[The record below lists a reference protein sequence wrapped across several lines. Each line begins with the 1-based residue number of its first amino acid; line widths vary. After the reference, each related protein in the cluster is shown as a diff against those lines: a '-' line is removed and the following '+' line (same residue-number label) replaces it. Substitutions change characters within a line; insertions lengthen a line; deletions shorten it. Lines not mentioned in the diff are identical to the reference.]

1 MYDNKVLKVFKKMFT
16 LETAGIIMKPRFEK
30 FPEYWRGVKLV
41 LCLIDFRNFNITWS
55 VNFFNW
61 QIENYLMGVKK

>member
-16 LETAGIIMKPRFEK
+16 LETNGIIMKPRFEK
-30 FPEYWRGVKLV
+30 FPEYRYGVKLI
-41 LCLIDFRNFNITWS
+41 LCLIDFRNFNITQP

-61 QIENYLMGVKK
+61 QIKII